1 LKNIESVV
9 LLKRKAT
16 HEMKLC
22 PSPFE
27 KIKNKEKSFE
37 LRLFDKKRQKIKVG
51 DEIIFTNAENGEKLC
66 VNVKKLHIF
75 DNFKELYKSLPLLQ
89 CGYTENDI
97 DTAQPSDMERFY
109 SAEEQKTH
117 KVVGIELSL

>member
-1 LKNIESVV
+1 MSLYSQ
-9 LLKRKAT
+9 
-16 HEMKLC
+16 
-22 PSPFE
+22 PFDMILSG
-27 KIKNKEKSFE
+27 KKTIE
-37 LRLFDKKRQKIKVG
+37 LRLYDEKRRALRVG
-51 DEIIFTNAENGEKLC
+51 DTIEFTSADREGARFCCEIVALHPFPSFEKLYE
-66 VNVKKLHIF
+66 N
-75 DNFKELYKSLPLLQ
+75 LPLLQ